1 MEATF
6 FFHSCQKNISIQS
19 KRLWSKLY
27 ILFLG
32 NISKGFTANN
42 MKKKKK
48 KNRIKNGY
56 ANNFSVIYNIIGT
69 SNVINIHKHLMK
81 NHDIK

>member
-1 MEATF
+1 
-6 FFHSCQKNISIQS
+6 
-19 KRLWSKLY
+19 
-27 ILFLG
+27 
-32 NISKGFTANN
+32 

-48 KNRIKNGY
+48 KKKRIKNGY

-69 SNVINIHKHLMK
+69 SNVINIHKHLIK